1 MLAGLQNGGRT
12 IPTVL
17 FADGTHMVNPGFQD
31 LAPKLGLDVQAKCIF
46 YDAIIV
52 GGGPAGLTAA
62 IYMARED
69 ISTLVVD
76 RGSLGGQAGMTES
89 MENIPGFPEG
99 IDGAEF
105 AARLARQAR
114 RFGAEA
120 VVAQEVTSIDL
131 DPKGYIQVR
140 TSAGGEYSSK
150 ALLLT
155 PGSTYLRLG
164 VPGEERLIG
173 AGVHFCAT
181 CDGPSYRGKQVVVV
195 GGGKSGVQ
203 EGISLTKFADKVTIL
218 ERGDHLKA
226 SPVLI
231 ERANADPKI
240 QVLTNT
246 SVAEFIGRHQLNSV
260 VLKDERT
267 GRTWDDDV
275 VGAFLYIGLTP
286 NTGFL
291 KGFVDLDDMGFIK
304 TNRALETNVPGV
316 FAAGDSRVGS
326 TKQVASAAGEGATA
340 ALMIREYLTGR

>member
-1 MLAGLQNGGRT
+1 LQNGGRA

-17 FADGTHMVNPGFQD
+17 FADGTHLVNPDPQD
-31 LAPKLGLDVQAKCIF
+31 LAAKLGLDVQAKCIF
-46 YDAIIV
+46 YDAIVV

-76 RGSLGGQAGMTES
+76 RGPLGGQAGMTES

-99 IDGAEF
+99 IDGSEF
-105 AARLARQAR
+105 ADRLARQAQ

-120 VVAQEVTSIDL
+120 LLAQEVTSLSRDPNGDL
-131 DPKGYIQVR
+131 LVR
-140 TSAGGEYSSK
+140 TSMGGEYYSR

-155 PGSTYLRLG
+155 LGSAYRRLD

-195 GGGKSGVQ
+195 GGGNSGVQ
-203 EGISLTKFADKVTIL
+203 EGIFLSKFAERVTIV
-218 ERGDHLKA
+218 EQGDHLKA

-240 QVLTNT
+240 LVLANT
-246 SVAEFIGRHQLNSV
+246 SVAEFIGKYQLSSM

-267 GRTWDDDV
+267 GRTWDHEA
-275 VGAFLYIGLTP
+275 VGAFLFIGLTP
-286 NTGFL
+286 NTGLL
-291 KGFVDLDDMGFIK
+291 KDFVDLDDKGYIK
-304 TNRALETNVPGV
+304 TSRTLETNVSGM
-316 FAAGDSRVGS
+316 FAAGDSRLGS
-326 TKQVASAAGEGATA
+326 TKQVAAAAGEGATA